1 MHGARIHDS
10 VTPRFLSSL
19 CIIPALHFL
28 FSAFDSS
35 KTSMGKREVAILILQ
50 ALVLLLALQQRAT
63 VFWVLIAAIIL
74 AVLHVLLLR
83 LSRKDDA
90 NGKRKQTT
98 FLVLAGMIILG
109 KAYVAIT
116 THPGL
121 NARGYMAS
129 HTLWGSIFY
138 AMQGHPDWKS
148 RYGEEFQN
156 QSGDSVAYLAWN
168 RYVASHPAEQNKET
182 THQFIERMTRKAMIE
197 FAKHDPGFVS
207 SVYLIYNPASI
218 YVVGE
223 TRARTMFRETGWAFA
238 FGLLCLGLVLGKVI
252 GRQSSRNL
260 IAATGL
266 VALLCI
272 VSCVP
277 SWATVVMTT
286 SLTDF
291 LILLPIV
298 MILVPLALGAAIA
311 MIAHRPCS

>member
-1 MHGARIHDS
+1 
-10 VTPRFLSSL
+10 
-19 CIIPALHFL
+19 
-28 FSAFDSS
+28 
-35 KTSMGKREVAILILQ
+35 
-50 ALVLLLALQQRAT
+50 
-63 VFWVLIAAIIL
+63 
-74 AVLHVLLLR
+74 
-83 LSRKDDA
+83 
-90 NGKRKQTT
+90 
-98 FLVLAGMIILG
+98 
-109 KAYVAIT
+109 
-116 THPGL
+116 
-121 NARGYMAS
+121 
-129 HTLWGSIFY
+129 
-138 AMQGHPDWKS
+138 
-148 RYGEEFQN
+148 
-156 QSGDSVAYLAWN
+156 
-168 RYVASHPAEQNKET
+168 
-182 THQFIERMTRKAMIE
+182 MIE